1 MLKGAR
7 MRTLYLEPV
16 TQDLLIEKAS
26 QEVGEQ
32 VLRCHRISSSHK
44 KHPYA
49 IKSETDAKYLEHASK
64 LIAAVGDFVRSYLP
78 GFLSRQ
84 RANFDYVCKHQL
96 EFLER
101 HETVVIAKVE
111 TPGGEKVLH
120 LHFDLPSSVFIPE
133 VLLRIRGKYLYVYN
147 HLQCRI
153 SFVIG
158 RPENPKTDGCFIQ
171 DAMEEFW
178 HLALC
183 PYLIER
189 VNRNLQ
195 AGAIQPSDYNVS
207 RILVMEGELVSKG
220 FALASFNE
228 FVKKTGYDFP
238 ASQPKGKEKLVLDKI
253 QRAGISKALRA
264 VGKLEGLEIWQ
275 RRDDKQKGNGE

>member
-1 MLKGAR
+1 

-16 TQDLLIEKAS
+16 TQDLLVEKAS
-26 QEVGEQ
+26 QEVGEEI
-32 VLRCHRISSSHK
+32 LRCQRISSSRK

-49 IKSETDAKYLEHASK
+49 IESETDAEYLEHASK
-64 LIAAVGDFVRSYLP
+64 LIAEVGDFVRSCLP

-84 RANFDYVCKHQL
+84 RANFDYVCKHLL

-101 HETVVIAKVE
+101 HETVVRVKVE
-111 TPGGEKVLH
+111 TPKGEKVLR

-133 VLLRIRGKYLYVYN
+133 VLLRIRGQYLYVYD

-189 VNRNLQ
+189 VNRNLR
-195 AGAIQPSDYNVS
+195 AGAIEPWDYNVP

-220 FALASFNE
+220 FALASFHE
-228 FVKKTGYDFP
+228 FAKKTGYDIP
-238 ASQPKGKEKLVLDKI
+238 ASEPTGKEKLVLDKI
-253 QRAGISKALRA
+253 QRAGIKKALRE
-264 VGKLEGLEIWQ
+264 VGMLQGLKIWQ
-275 RRDDKQKGNGE
+275 GREG